1 MTQNVKKQRR
11 ADIERSTDSLLITA
25 RSMKRIPLIVFLA
38 ASLGVW
44 FLGEKIIVSLIVE
57 MSVLQGYTFVFL
69 LWFIGWTA
77 MGFYLFLK
85 LAWALA
91 GRETVIVSPDILKI
105 EKKYIGM
112 RRSKEYVLKEVENIQ
127 LEPNEALRH
136 RRGIVHSAFFKGFI
150 KFNYGTKTIA
160 FLNSVE
166 EDEAVYILEQI
177 KQHIRKNSTH

>member
-1 MTQNVKKQRR
+1 MTQKKPGNGR
-11 ADIERSTDSLLITA
+11 AAIERSADTLIISTP
-25 RSMKRIPLIVFLA
+25 SMKRIPLIVFLA

-57 MSVLQGYTFVFL
+57 MSVLQGYTFLFL

-77 MGFYLFLK
+77 VGFYLFLK
-85 LAWALA
+85 LAWVLA

-105 EKKYIGM
+105 EKRYIGM
-112 RRSKEYVLKEVENIQ
+112 RRSKEYVLKDVEDIQ

-150 KFNYGTKTIA
+150 KFNYGTKTTA
-160 FLNSVE
+160 FMNSVE